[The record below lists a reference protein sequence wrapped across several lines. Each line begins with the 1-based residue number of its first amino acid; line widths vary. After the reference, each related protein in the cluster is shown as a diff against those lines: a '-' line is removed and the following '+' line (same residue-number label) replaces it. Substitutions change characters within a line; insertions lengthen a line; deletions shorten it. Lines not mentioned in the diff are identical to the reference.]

1 MNDTLDKSAT
11 IPKKKKK
18 GVKVCRSFQLVLFL
32 LVVKDAGV
40 CSGVKVIAPCITLR
54 LLTSRFK
61 GDKPVTVHRDDEF
74 KKKNL

>member
-1 MNDTLDKSAT
+1 M
-11 IPKKKKK
+11 
-18 GVKVCRSFQLVLFL
+18 VLFL

-61 GDKPVTVHRDDEF
+61 GDKPVTVHRE
-74 KKKNL
+74 KKQPVTIRIKTKNLHLSTKINTF